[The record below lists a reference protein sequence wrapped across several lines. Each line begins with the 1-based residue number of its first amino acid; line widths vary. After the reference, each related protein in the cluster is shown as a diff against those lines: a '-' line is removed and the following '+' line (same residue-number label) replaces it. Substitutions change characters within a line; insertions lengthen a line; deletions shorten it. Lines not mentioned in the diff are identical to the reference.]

1 MTYLNDLERAI
12 RESLIGQNAAYLLA
26 WIDAKIR
33 KRTQEGKFLE
43 GSAPDAKNYRSKS
56 YKKRRTERGLPTDR
70 VTLHYGGEM
79 LDAMRG
85 ETKVFQDRIE
95 LHFGY
100 LPNAE
105 SEARKLAEYHN
116 NMGAGKARVIRRF
129 IGLSQEEET
138 ELIKIAEAQLET
150 KLRQV

>member
-1 MTYLNDLERAI
+1 MTYLDDLERAI

-43 GSAPDAKNYRSKS
+43 GSSANTKNYHSES
-56 YKKRRTERGLPTDR
+56 YKKRRAKRGLPTDR

-105 SEARKLAEYHN
+105 AEARKLAEYHN
-116 NMGAGKARVIRRF
+116 NTGAGKAKVVRRF
-129 IGLSQEEET
+129 IGLSPEEEA
-138 ELIKIAEAQLET
+138 ELIKIAETQLET